1 MKRVISTLAVAALAG
16 AASAGP
22 VFSFSATQSNG
33 MFTSVGGVNNNAGVI
48 LEVSTTW
55 NASTQRLSFNLV
67 TDGGTDGFWLA
78 LSPGDNPKGHAGEL
92 ALIYFD
98 RGEQRGNVPSMAVY
112 AYNGVNGSNS
122 WSNPGDFIVSTED
135 GSGWDA
141 NLSQGDD
148 LDGNRFM
155 SFDIDASVIQNHTPA
170 FPGSSPWTGVAFGE
184 RAGIWMHTVQNPVNG
199 GVAYDSNGQLTRFSY
214 GKQGWWDGAGI
225 TTEVV
230 IPLPGTAG
238 LGMAGLA
245 LVGLRRR
252 R

>member
-1 MKRVISTLAVAALAG
+1 MKRAISTLAVVALAG
-16 AASAGP
+16 AANAGQ
-22 VFSFSATQSNG
+22 VFSFTATQSNG

-48 LEVSTTW
+48 LEVGSTW
-55 NASTQRLSFNLV
+55 NAATQRLSFNLV

-98 RGEQRGNVPSMAVY
+98 RGQERGGVPSMAVY

-122 WSNPGDFIVSTED
+122 WSSPGDFIVSTED
-135 GSGWDA
+135 GTGWDA
-141 NLSQGDD
+141 NLSQGNDV
-148 LDGNRFM
+148 DGNRFM

-184 RAGIWMHTVQNPVNG
+184 RAGIWMHTVENPING
-199 GVAYDSNGQLTRFSY
+199 GVAYNANGRLTRFSY
-214 GKQGWWDGAGI
+214 GKQGWWDGSGI
-225 TTEVV
+225 TAQVV
-230 IPLPGTAG
+230 IPLPGAAG